1 MNKIVNINLGGFPF
15 TVDEDAYASLKSY
28 LSTLES
34 HFGKSQGYEE
44 IMFDIEARLAE
55 LLQDNA
61 QPSSIVS
68 KKNLEDSIKIMG
80 TPEDFGAIMDDF
92 DETPAASYI
101 DSESKTKKIKKGRR
115 LFRDPDDKVISGV
128 CSGVTNYLGFS
139 DPLWVRLIALL
150 LIFGGGISILVYIVL
165 MIIVPEATSSADKL
179 AMKGEPINVDTIAKT
194 VKDEFEEIVERGT
207 DSISNL
213 GSKKKAVKK
222 PLFRFDQPYP
232 RGFMF

>member
-34 HFGKSQGYEE
+34 HFEKSQGYEE

-61 QPSSIVS
+61 QPSSIIS
-68 KKNLEDSIKIMG
+68 RKNLEDSIKIMG
-80 TPEDFGAIMDDF
+80 TPEDFGAIMDDLDDAPQSSSSQF
-92 DETPAASYI
+92 T
-101 DSESKTKKIKKGRR
+101 SKGKKKRGRR

-128 CSGVTNYLGFS
+128 CSGITNYLGFS
-139 DPLWVRLIALL
+139 DPLWVRLVALL
-150 LIFGGGISILVYIVL
+150 LVFGGGISILVYIVL

-194 VKDEFEEIVERGT
+194 VKDEFDEIVERGS
-207 DSISNL
+207 DSLSNL